1 MNDRRPTAGEL
12 WWLWEAL
19 HTAAVFSA
27 ADRLG
32 ILAALEAGPAC
43 ADEVARDCDGDPRST
58 AILLEALAG
67 IGVLEHDDEARF
79 RAAVAELP
87 TLTVLAANAD
97 LLVQAVCTG
106 HAPLECEAPAG
117 AARLYSHAVTHLA
130 AFLAPAAEAVAA
142 LLQGASR
149 ILDVGVGA
157 APWSIAIARRDPAC
171 RVTAL
176 DLPAVLPVTRRSV
189 GAMGCADQFD
199 YISGD
204 VFEVP
209 LRRNAYDLVLLGNLC
224 HLIAGDENRTLFRR
238 LRPTIES
245 GGRIA
250 VIDITPSQQPAT
262 RRSVTLYAAS
272 LMTRTSAGG
281 VHSAD
286 SYQAWL
292 EAAGFRD
299 IRFAEASRTPPT
311 TVIIANA

>member
-79 RAAVAELP
+79 RAAVAELS

-97 LLVQAVCTG
+97 LLVQAVRTG

-117 AARLYSHAVTHLA
+117 AARLYPHAVTHLA

-157 APWSIAIARRDPAC
+157 APWSIAIARRDQAC

-189 GAMGCADQFD
+189 EATGCADQFD
-199 YISGD
+199 YVSGH

-209 LRRNAYDLVLLGNLC
+209 LRHKAYDLVLLGNLC
-224 HLIAGDENRTLFRR
+224 HLFDGDANRTLFRR
-238 LRPTIES
+238 LRPTIED

-250 VIDITPSQQPAT
+250 VIDVTPSQHPAT
-262 RRSVTLYAAS
+262 QRSVTLYAAS

-286 SYQAWL
+286 SYRAWL
-292 EAAGFRD
+292 GAAGFRD
-299 IRFAEASRTPPT
+299 LRCAEASRTPPT
-311 TVIIANA
+311 SLFIANA

>member
-1 MNDRRPTAGEL
+1 MNDRRPAAGQL

-27 ADRLG
+27 ADQLG
-32 ILAALEAGPAC
+32 ILAVLEAGPAC
-43 ADEVARDCDGDPRST
+43 GDEVARDCDGDSRST

-67 IGVLEHDDEARF
+67 IGLLERDDEGRF
-79 RAAVAELP
+79 RAAVAELS
-87 TLTVLAANAD
+87 TLPALAANSD
-97 LLVQAVCTG
+97 LLVQAVRTG
-106 HAPLECEAPAG
+106 QARLDCEAPTG
-117 AARLYSHAVTHLA
+117 ATRLYPHAVTHLA

-149 ILDVGVGA
+149 ILDVGAGA
-157 APWSIAIARRDPAC
+157 APWSIAIARRDPAG

-189 GAMGCADQFD
+189 EATGCADQFD
-199 YISGD
+199 YVSGD

-209 LRRNAYDLVLLGNLC
+209 LRHKAYDLVLLGNLC
-224 HLIAGDENRTLFRR
+224 HLFDGAANRTLFRR
-238 LRPTIES
+238 LRPTIED

-250 VIDITPSQQPAT
+250 VIDVTPSQHPAT
-262 RRSVTLYAAS
+262 QRSVTLYAAS

-286 SYQAWL
+286 SYRAWL
-292 EAAGFRD
+292 GAAGFRD
-299 IRFAEASRTPPT
+299 LRCAEASRTPPT
-311 TVIIANA
+311 SLFIANA

>member
-32 ILAALEAGPAC
+32 IFAALEAGPAC

-97 LLVQAVCTG
+97 LLVQAVRTG

-117 AARLYSHAVTHLA
+117 AARLYPHAVTHLA

-142 LLQGASR
+142 RLQRASR

-171 RVTAL
+171 RVTPL

-238 LRPTIES
+238 LRPTIEG
-245 GGRIA
+245 GGRVA
-250 VIDITPSQQPAT
+250 VIALPPPHQPAP
-262 RRSVTLYAAS
+262 RP
-272 LMTRTSAGG
+272 
-281 VHSAD
+281 
-286 SYQAWL
+286 
-292 EAAGFRD
+292 
-299 IRFAEASRTPPT
+299 SRTLSL
-311 TVIIANA
+311 ALLL